1 MVEPIAAAGPAGG
14 GVRKHRRRPRRR
26 RTRDGDGGASKQAQP
41 PAEAK
46 PPVGV
51 DASAMPSKSL
61 EKEIEE
67 GSVDDTEI
75 EDIERVYGWPIE
87 KQLPF
92 YRRLYKKRA
101 NMALALYHRNHPDE
115 QYQFAKVRLNEVY
128 SFIEYRLKDPDHMH
142 MNFVALNI
150 KTGLEKLFFAELCM
164 LNDVNDANSGFV
176 AIACKII
183 DGNCAGGRRNKC
195 IFKDGKFPPDYYDGE
210 NCYACGEKIRH
221 PPGCYYRA
229 GHDVLGYGVGVEES
243 LVE

>member
-1 MVEPIAAAGPAGG
+1 
-14 GVRKHRRRPRRR
+14 RPRRHR
-26 RTRDGDGGASKQAQP
+26 RRDGDGGASKQAQP

-51 DASAMPSKSL
+51 DASAVPSKSL
-61 EKEIEE
+61 DKEIEE

-101 NMALALYHRNHPDE
+101 NMALALYHRKHPDE
-115 QYQFAKVRLNEVY
+115 QYQFLKVRLNEVY

-150 KTGLEKLFFAELCM
+150 NTGLEKLFFAELCM
-164 LNDVNDANSGFV
+164 LNDVYDANSGLV
-176 AIACKII
+176 AIACEII
-183 DGNCAGGRRNKC
+183 DGNCGGGRRNKC